1 MVKPLKS
8 QFGSF
13 SCFRQ
18 FVAELDMLGSW
29 ACYVTERKRL
39 VILHPKM
46 VRSPFRLMTLVPIRA
61 LLCRIR
67 VFVRHV
73 HSGDGAHQLPCPEG
87 NSV

>member
-1 MVKPLKS
+1 
-8 QFGSF
+8 
-13 SCFRQ
+13 
-18 FVAELDMLGSW
+18 
-29 ACYVTERKRL
+29 
-39 VILHPKM
+39 M

-87 NSV
+87 FLL